1 MIAESRRAAQI
12 SPLYGLNRP
21 LPKSNIMKT
30 KSSPLLILFCCLKF
44 LPVFSQYTPK
54 YVVAPSEYDCFIIP
68 TATHRVYDVAGG
80 LPALIPNQPAVVTQ
94 VGGSL
99 HHACLLDNAGNCYCW
114 GDNSNGQIGN
124 GATSVTPV
132 PAMYKVAVDSLGNPF
147 ANIVQIMPGGS
158 SYGYSTAALKAD
170 GTVWIWGATGGGNR
184 GNGQTGGINTRPVQ
198 VNFPA
203 GVVITKIQINVLC
216 IALDAS
222 GNVWTWGANTGFVAP
237 YLLAQGTYSP
247 DPTVPHKIALPSPAK
262 DITGSNL
269 WNYALLTNG
278 SLYGWGFY
286 SAYLGI
292 GNTGFGSEPA
302 AKVVPQLLDGQLG
315 LPHPIS
321 SIIVSSAATYVILS
335 DSTIWAWGDNA
346 VGAIGNGQ
354 ELDFSKYTTS
364 PSPSGGTLNPYN
376 WDWGPGELI
385 QQKPVQIARGL
396 HSFTNVW
403 TSGADVF
410 YCYAE
415 DVNGQLY
422 SWGRNKGSVIGNG
435 VVAPGL
441 GSIGAAYA
449 NSWDVPWVTAVDPFA
464 LTKTVP
470 TSSPYC
476 VLNPSGS
483 PCNAYSIPVT
493 AAPVVNAGPN
503 QNITASSTTLS
514 GSVTTGS
521 ASTSIN
527 YYLWTQVSGPNT
539 PLIILNTGPSAKLTG
554 LVTGTY
560 VFQLKATDNNWR
572 SNSSTVTITVNAP
585 GNKKPVAITGAKT
598 TITLP
603 NDTATL
609 DGSASV
615 DSDGVVS
622 AYAWTQVSGPSTA
635 IMTNPAGAVTTVG
648 GLVQGTYIFFLT
660 VTDNLGATGSANDTV
675 IVNPAPGKAPS
686 VSAGSNQTISL
697 PASSVNLTGTAT
709 GNNGATISST
719 SWTQTLGP
727 AATITTATALT
738 TSITG
743 LGAGIY
749 AFTLT
754 ATDNNG
760 LSNSAIVTVIVNA
773 TASAPPT

>member
-54 YVVAPSEYDCFIIP
+54 YVVAPSEYNCFIMP
-68 TATHRVYDVAGG
+68 TATHHVYDVSGG
-80 LPALIPNQPAVVTQ
+80 LPALIANQPAVVTQ

-292 GNTGFGSEPA
+292 GNTGFASEPA
-302 AKVVPQLLDGQLG
+302 AKVVPQLLDGQLA

-422 SWGRNKGSVIGNG
+422 SWGRNKGSVLGNG
-435 VVAPGL
+435 VSAAGL
-441 GSIGAAYA
+441 GAIGAIYP
-449 NSWDVPWVTAVDPFA
+449 NSWDVPWVTTVNPFA
-464 LTKTVP
+464 LTQSVP

-476 VLNPSGS
+476 VSNPSGS
-483 PCNAYSIPVT
+483 PCNANPIPVT
-493 AAPVVNAGPN
+493 APPTVNAGPN
-503 QNITASSTTLS
+503 QNITTSSITLN
-514 GSVTTGS
+514 GNATGNN
-521 ASTSIN
+521 ASIN

-539 PLIILNTGPSAKLTG
+539 PMIILNTGPITQLTG
-554 LVTGTY
+554 LITGTY
-560 VFQLKATDNNWR
+560 VFRLKATDNNWR
-572 SNSSTVTITVNAP
+572 SNSSTVTIVMAP
-585 GNKKPVAITGAKT
+585 KQ
-598 TITLP
+598 
-603 NDTATL
+603 
-609 DGSASV
+609 S
-615 DSDGVVS
+615 
-622 AYAWTQVSGPSTA
+622 
-635 IMTNPAGAVTTVG
+635 
-648 GLVQGTYIFFLT
+648 LT
-660 VTDNLGATGSANDTV
+660 
-675 IVNPAPGKAPS
+675 
-686 VSAGSNQTISL
+686 VSAGSNQTVTM
-697 PASSVNLTGTAT
+697 PTSSVNLVGTAT
-709 GNNGATISST
+709 GNNGAAISST
-719 SWTQTLGP
+719 AWTQTSGP
-727 AATITTATALT
+727 NTATIHTPSVLS
-738 TSITG
+738 TSVTG
-743 LGAGIY
+743 MIAGIY
-749 AFTLT
+749 TFKL
-754 ATDNNG
+754 
-760 LSNSAIVTVIVNA
+760 
-773 TASAPPT
+773 